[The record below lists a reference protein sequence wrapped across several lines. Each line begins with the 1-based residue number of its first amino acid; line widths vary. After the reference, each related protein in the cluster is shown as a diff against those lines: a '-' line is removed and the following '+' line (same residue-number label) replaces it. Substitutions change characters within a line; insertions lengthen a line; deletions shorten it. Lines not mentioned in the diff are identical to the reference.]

1 MAFTFKTSAQKKK
14 FRLTPQNLAKT
25 VGNSIYEAVTNR
37 TQRTAA
43 ETSAPPP
50 EWDVYP
56 RQAPIIP
63 EPQNATWPMPV
74 ERFQYG
80 HFLEPGDVLLT
91 TRLESF
97 FSFLSRTFDD
107 SHFAHSA
114 LTFVTPRT
122 YPAVDRS
129 YLIEATFSGID
140 LNSLS
145 EMILPTKAAEGKK
158 KKPRYIVGIKRL
170 EADWF
175 TSEMRPLVGGRML
188 RFIKD
193 DNYNFS
199 LLAALAADKSR
210 WFFRVRDFFFGR
222 APTIKEHLNKTK
234 KYAPVEFICSGFVQ
248 YAYVDMITQAVE
260 AGMLS
265 PRLAEKAR
273 DDVMFADWIT
283 AKSSME
289 DVMAVKPRELAS
301 TPRLQWKYLIY
312 GGLVHKVD
320 TEKEVN
326 DFFDAVNSDTGK
338 WTKP

>member
-1 MAFTFKTSAQKKK
+1 MALSFRTSAHKKK
-14 FRLTPQNLAKT
+14 FRLSPQAFAKT
-25 VGNSIYEAVTNR
+25 VGSTIYEAITNR
-37 TQRTAA
+37 TQRTSAEAA
-43 ETSAPPP
+43 TPPA
-50 EWDVYP
+50 EWDIFP
-56 RQAPIIP
+56 QQAPIMP
-63 EPQNATWPMPV
+63 EPSNVTWPMPV

-80 HFLEPGDVLLT
+80 HFLEPGDVVLT

-97 FSFLSRTFDD
+97 FSLLSRTFDD
-107 SHFAHSA
+107 SRFAHSA

-145 EMILPTKAAEGKK
+145 EMVLPTKAAEGAK

-175 TSEMRPLVGGRML
+175 TPEMRPLVGGRML

-210 WFFRVRDFFFGR
+210 WFFKVRDFFFGR
-222 APTIKEHLNKTK
+222 APTIKEHLNRTK

-248 YAYVDMITQAVE
+248 YAYVDMITSAVE
-260 AGMLS
+260 AGLLS
-265 PRLAEKAR
+265 PHLAEKAR
-273 DDVMFADWIT
+273 DEVLFADWINSD
-283 AKSSME
+283 SSME
-289 DVMAVKPRELAS
+289 DLMAVKPRELAAS
-301 TPRLQWKYLIY
+301 TRLQWKYLIY
-312 GGLVHKVD
+312 GGMVHKVD

-326 DFFDAVNSDTGK
+326 DFYDAVNSDRHK
-338 WTKP
+338 WVK